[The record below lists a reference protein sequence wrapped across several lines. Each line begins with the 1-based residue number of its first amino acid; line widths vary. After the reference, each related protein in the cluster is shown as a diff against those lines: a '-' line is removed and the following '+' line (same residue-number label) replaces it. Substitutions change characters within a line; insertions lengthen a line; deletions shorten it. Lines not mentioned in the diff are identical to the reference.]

1 MEKNRER
8 FGLAVPICQVR
19 KITRIMRLTV
29 LLMTILIS
37 QAFATSSY
45 SQGKLLS
52 LRLTNSTVKDV
63 LIEIEKNSEYYFL
76 YSNLLVD
83 VDRKI
88 NVDLDDKKIEEVLD
102 DIFQGTE
109 TVFVINDRQIIL
121 KPNSK
126 DADWLGMQQDR
137 TVTGKVVDENGQ
149 ALPGVTVML
158 KGTTLGTVTD
168 FEGNYSIDDI
178 SGNGTL
184 VFSFVGMRTQ
194 EIAVGTQTT
203 IDVTMAEDAIG
214 VDEVVVTAMGIKRNA
229 RDLTYNTQKI
239 EGNELTA
246 VPEVSLVNSLVGKV
260 AGVTINTSSSGIGG
274 SSRVVFRGDKS
285 INGNNNALYV
295 LDGIPLPSLSSGINS
310 NEYGGG
316 DGGDGIAMFNPED
329 IASTTVLT
337 GATGAALY
345 GSMAA
350 NGVVILNTK
359 KGVKGKPEVNFSH
372 SSQFYNPF
380 VMPQFQNTYGT
391 SVPGSFD
398 SWGEKGTAASNYH
411 PKDFFQTGFNLTSS
425 LSLAMGGETNQ
436 TYISAANSSAQ
447 GIIPNNEIKRNN
459 IMLRNTSSLLED
471 KLTMDFTA
479 MYAKVENQNMIAQG
493 TYYNPIIP
501 IYLFPRGDNIS
512 KYQVYERYNPDRGFN
527 TQFWPDSYMDMGLSV
542 QNPYWTINRN
552 LATNKKDRYLLG
564 ATIDYDLFDWLNI
577 QGRIKSDNT
586 TIITEGRNYA
596 STLGKLSSGSEN
608 GSYKRYINTYKQT
621 YADVLATVNKE
632 FGSFN
637 LTSIM
642 GASFLRYS
650 NGRSGVRGAL
660 STANGFTA
668 ANLLPVSPEGDQP
681 DISENQAI
689 FATANFGYKN
699 YIFLDLTARNEW
711 PSQMEGAEETSLF
724 YPTAGL
730 SAVVSDMV
738 SLPHNIISYIKIRG
752 SYSEVGN
759 SPSMYLTMP
768 RNDYIS
774 GGGISLNKTLPINLV
789 PERTKGYEA
798 GINLAFLNN
807 SLTLD
812 ATLYST
818 KTYNQIFT
826 FDAPSGSSYSQF
838 RINAG
843 QVNNKGIEGRLGYNG
858 TLGKV
863 RWKSFAT
870 FTLNRNKVV
879 ELVDTENPLDGT
891 RLVADSLTMAS
902 VGTSVCSIVKK
913 GQSLGD
919 IYVNSLATDSRGNI
933 HVDYESGQL
942 QIDNTRLLYA
952 GNSNPKYNIG
962 FGNSFN
968 YKNFRLGFLINARV
982 GGVGVSATQAI
993 MDYYGVSQA
1002 SADARENGGVM
1013 VNDYMFPAQQYY
1025 QTVGGGSGVLAYYT
1039 YSLTNVRLREATLGY
1054 TMPGKWFNNKV
1065 RNITLSVI
1073 GRNLFMFY
1081 NKAPFDPENTGSTGT
1096 YYQGVDFFMQPSLR
1110 NIGFSI
1116 KVKI

>member
-1 MEKNRER
+1 M
-8 FGLAVPICQVR
+8 R
-19 KITRIMRLTV
+19 KFTLI
-29 LLMTILIS
+29 LLMS
-37 QAFATSSY
+37 FA
-45 SQGKLLS
+45 LLS
-52 LRLTNSTVKDV
+52 SAYAQKT
-63 LIEIEKNSEYYFL
+63 I
-76 YSNLLVD
+76 
-83 VDRKI
+83 
-88 NVDLDDKKIEEVLD
+88 
-102 DIFQGTE
+102 
-109 TVFVINDRQIIL
+109 
-121 KPNSK
+121 
-126 DADWLGMQQDR
+126 
-137 TVTGKVVDENGQ
+137 TGKVIDDQG
-149 ALPGVTVML
+149 LGVAGASVVQ
-158 KGTTLGTVTD
+158 KGTTKGTITD
-168 FEGNYSIDDI
+168 ADGNYSLDVPEGI
-178 SGNGTL
+178 SL
-184 VFSFVGMRTQ
+184 QFSFMGMKTIE
-194 EIAVGTQTT
+194 EIVDGRS
-203 IDVTMAEDAIG
+203 IINVTMVSESLGI
-214 VDEVVVTAMGIKRNA
+214 DEVVVTAMGIKRNA

-239 EGNELTA
+239 EGSELTA

-295 LDGIPLPSLSSGINS
+295 LDGIPLPNLSSGVNS

-359 KGVKGKPEVNFSH
+359 KGLKGKPEVNFSH
-372 SSQFYNPF
+372 STQFYNPF
-380 VMPQFQNTYGT
+380 VMPEFQNTYGT
-391 SVPGSFD
+391 SVSGSFD
-398 SWGEKGTAASNYH
+398 SWGEKGTTATNYE
-411 PKDFFQTGFNLTSS
+411 PKDFFQTGFNITNS
-425 LSLAMGGETNQ
+425 LSLAMGGEKNQ
-436 TYISAANSSAQ
+436 TYVSVANSNAQ
-447 GIIPNNEIKRNN
+447 GIIDNNEIKRSN
-459 IMLRNTSSLLED
+459 IMLRNTSSLLDD

-479 MYAKVENQNMIAQG
+479 MYANVDNQNMIAQG

-501 IYLFPRGDNIS
+501 IYLFPRGDDIS
-512 KYQVYERYNPDRGFN
+512 KYQVYERFNASRGFN
-527 TQFWPDSYMDMGLSV
+527 TQFWPDSYMDLGLSV

-552 LATNKKDRYLLG
+552 LSTNEKNRYLLG
-564 ATIDYDLFDWLNI
+564 ATIDYDVLAWLNI

-586 TIITEGRNYA
+586 TIISEGRNYA
-596 STLGKLSSGSEN
+596 STIGKLAAGSDN
-608 GSYKRYINTYKQT
+608 GSYNRYIKLYKQT
-621 YADVLATVNKE
+621 YADLLATVNKG

-637 LTSIM
+637 LTSIV
-642 GASFLRYS
+642 GSSFLKYS
-650 NGRSGVRGAL
+650 SGTSGVRGAL

-668 ANLLPVSPEGDQP
+668 ANLLPVNPEADQP
-681 DISENQAI
+681 DISVNQAI
-689 FATANFGYKN
+689 FATANLGYKN
-699 YIFLDLTARNEW
+699 YVFLDLTARNEW
-711 PSQMEGAEETSLF
+711 PSQLAGAKQTSLF
-724 YPTAGL
+724 YPTVGL
-730 SAVVSDMV
+730 SAVISDMV
-738 SLPHNIISYIKIRG
+738 SLPHNVISYIKVRG

-768 RNDYIS
+768 RNDYTP

-789 PERTKGYEA
+789 PERTKGYEV
-798 GINLAFLNN
+798 GLNLAFLHN

-858 TLGKV
+858 RVGKV
-863 RWKSFAT
+863 GWKSFAT

-891 RLVADSLTMAS
+891 RLVADNLTMAN
-902 VGTSVCSIVKK
+902 VGTSVRSVVRK
-913 GQSLGD
+913 GHSLGD
-919 IYVNSLATDSRGNI
+919 IFVNSLATDSQGFI
-933 HVDYESGQL
+933 HIDYGSGQL
-942 QIDNTRLLYA
+942 QVDNTNLIYA

-962 FGNSFN
+962 FGNTFN
-968 YKNFRLGFLINARV
+968 YKNFNLSFLINMRV

-993 MDYYGVSQA
+993 MDYYGVSQT

-1013 VNDYMFPAQQYY
+1013 VNGYLFPAQQYY
-1025 QTVGGGSGVLAYYT
+1025 QTVGAGTGVLADYT
-1039 YSLTNVRLREATLGY
+1039 YSLTNIRLREASLGY
-1054 TMPGKWFNNKV
+1054 TMPGDWFNNKIGG
-1065 RNITLSVI
+1065 ITLSLI

-1110 NIGFSI
+1110 NIGFSV